1 MLLPLFFTEKDTYV
15 AQNLTPSLLKNNVLL
30 EDRSNKVAHD
40 DISVQKKMNDDDI
53 IKASK
58 TIGTIAGSLFGV
70 LLTLGITLGI
80 FIVLALIFP
89 INPDK
94 VQGWFS
100 AWIQGVFWLP
110 NWIISW
116 FKDPWYIRAPLRC
129 KSYSFWFWFGVV
141 CNVWGNI
148 KVILSLISN
157 IRRKKAELHKL
168 CNR

>member
-1 MLLPLFFTEKDTYV
+1 
-15 AQNLTPSLLKNNVLL
+15 
-30 EDRSNKVAHD
+30 
-40 DISVQKKMNDDDI
+40 MNDDDI

-58 TIGTIAGSLFGV
+58 TIGTIAGSLLGV
-70 LLTLGITLGI
+70 LLTLGIILGI

-94 VQGWFS
+94 VQGWFA
-100 AWIQGVFWLP
+100 AWIQGVFWLQ

-129 KSYSFWFWFGVV
+129 KSYNFWFWFGVV
-141 CNVWGNI
+141 SNVWGII

-157 IRRKKAELHKL
+157 IRRKMPELHEL
-168 CNR
+168 CNRWTLSLPYHKQGSFVFFCRQRLLTWTPNAMPWHAFFHA